1 MGFSMGDRN
10 GILVDASTST
20 TDPVMAAGFLM
31 KRWFLDHVLLMERPA
46 IRKILGKK
54 SVKISTLIFPDF
66 TAWPIL
72 TFSTGNLEFPHG
84 YENSTS

>member
-1 MGFSMGDRN
+1 MGDRN

-46 IRKILGKK
+46 IPEILGEK
-54 SVKISTLIFPDF
+54 S
-66 TAWPIL
+66 
-72 TFSTGNLEFPHG
+72 
-84 YENSTS
+84 